1 MRTENRIMKSHTNLI
16 GYEVGPPSIQ
26 TTCTIISQE
35 PGIDRR
41 RRILFH
47 SRGYRGRRRRRHMQQ
62 QSNNT
67 NTTNTTSTSSTS
79 STNST
84 IANNTTNTTNITDTN
99 IKQMTLVINYIM
111 EWSTRYQYDV
121 ESYPDDFRVYMNE
134 NNGTTFVTIQEKLQ
148 QLGIITTANIHVK
161 GVGATVFFDALTLNP
176 TQSPITPAK
185 VQTLSPTPLIS
196 TSPSTSPS
204 ISTSPSA
211 SYEPTVHKWVV
222 GSVSENGTA
231 TDGVSG
237 ILIGVLVA
245 FIIVGVSTFIAI
257 AYRYYR
263 NKHANEEEHARTVDI
278 GKAQFDN
285 GEFTI
290 GGADEMRTSRLE
302 GMEEARG
309 PSVLNS
315 GRIERQRY
323 DNGATET
330 GYTDASTATTARMTE
345 QSSQVT
351 SLSSTI
357 GATSKYSF
365 FICSDV

>member
-1 MRTENRIMKSHTNLI
+1 MKSHTDLI
-16 GYEVGPPSIQ
+16 GNKVGPPNIQ
-26 TTCTIISQE
+26 TTCTIISQQ
-35 PGIDRR
+35 PGLS

-47 SRGYRGRRRRRHMQQ
+47 TRGYRGRRRRRHMQQ

-67 NTTNTTSTSSTS
+67 NTTNTTSTSSS
-79 STNST
+79 NMNST

-99 IKQMTLVINYIM
+99 NKQITLVINYIM
-111 EWSTRYQYDV
+111 EWSTRYQYDL
-121 ESYPDDFRVYMNE
+121 ESYPEDFRVYMNE
-134 NNGTTFVTIQEKLQ
+134 NNSTTFLSVQEQLQ
-148 QLGIITTANIHVK
+148 DGIITTNIDVK

-196 TSPSTSPS
+196 MSPSTSPS
-204 ISTSPSA
+204 ISTSPSV

-222 GSVSENGTA
+222 GSVSENGA

-237 ILIGVLVA
+237 LLIGVLVA

-278 GKAQFDN
+278 GTAQFVN

-290 GGADEMRTSRLE
+290 GGVDEMRTSRLE

-323 DNGATET
+323 DNGVTET
-330 GYTDASTATTARMTE
+330 GYDDASTATTARMTE

-351 SLSSTI
+351 GLSSTI
-357 GATSKYSF
+357 GATSEYLF
-365 FICSDV
+365 VLL